1 MQRLIRAI
9 RSCCE
14 STKILKTENL
24 HMGNAP
30 ELINVLSQCGLIAS
44 SQLSPRKK
52 NDKCFNGVMLAKSHT
67 IPEKGLQNTTVAEVL
82 MTKGEGK
89 VESWLWCR
97 TDDTVYDAVKH
108 MAKNNVGSLVVL
120 KPGEQQTIAGI
131 LTERDYLLKMIVQD
145 RSSKHT
151 QVKDIMT
158 NQDKLISVTS
168 DTGIL
173 NAMQVMT
180 ENHIR
185 HIPVIDGKLVG
196 MISIVDVVRAVVE
209 QQGGE
214 VRRLNEF
221 IQGEYY

>member
-1 MQRLIRAI
+1 MQRLIRAV

-24 HMGNAP
+24 HIGNTP
-30 ELINVLSQCGLIAS
+30 ELINVLSQRGLISS
-44 SQLSPRKK
+44 SQLSPKKK

-108 MAKNNVGSLVVL
+108 MAKNNVGSLVVM

-221 IQGEYY
+221 IRGEYY

>member
-1 MQRLIRAI
+1 
-9 RSCCE
+9 
-14 STKILKTENL
+14 
-24 HMGNAP
+24 
-30 ELINVLSQCGLIAS
+30 
-44 SQLSPRKK
+44 
-52 NDKCFNGVMLAKSHT
+52 MLAKSHT

-82 MTKGEGK
+82 ITKGEGK

-120 KPGEQQTIAGI
+120 KPGEQQMIAGI
-131 LTERDYLLKMIVQD
+131 LTERDYLRKVIVQD
-145 RSSKHT
+145 MSSKHT
-151 QVKDIMT
+151 QVKEIMT

-168 DTGIL
+168 DTNIL